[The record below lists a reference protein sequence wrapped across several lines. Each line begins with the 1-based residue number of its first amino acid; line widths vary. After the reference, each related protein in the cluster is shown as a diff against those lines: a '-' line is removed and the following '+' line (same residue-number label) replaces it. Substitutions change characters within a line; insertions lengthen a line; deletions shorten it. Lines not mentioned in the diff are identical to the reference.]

1 MYRRVSNRN
10 KRKNR
15 GRNTRKVL
23 AALAITSGLGI
34 VSLVLALTVMA
45 APEDPAV
52 EEAAALLAAES
63 ISENEAVPED
73 PLKNPGVPVVMVD
86 PGHGG
91 MDNGC
96 SNGDILEK
104 NVNLEIARL
113 LEGKLLAAGYQ
124 VIMARED
131 DTYIAKEQRVE
142 RANQYSADIYVSIHQ
157 NDFEEES
164 ATGIET
170 WYYGGDTSRDSK
182 RLARLVHQE
191 TLKKTGAKE
200 RELKSDAEFLVTGK
214 TTMPACLIETGFL
227 SNQQECQQL
236 KGAEYQELVAEGI
249 FQGIDLY
256 LRPKTMYLTFDD
268 GPSSE
273 NTVAV
278 LDFLKARNIKAT
290 FFVVGEN
297 VRKHP
302 EIAKRIVDEGHTIG
316 IHCYQHEYEKI
327 YRSLESYLLDFEA
340 AYQAVL
346 EVTGVEAKLFRF
358 PGGSINAYDKE
369 VSGAIIQ
376 EMTARGF
383 TYFDWNAS
391 LEDAVKQS
399 KPEQLVAN
407 ARATALDR
415 RKVVMLAHDI
425 IYNTTLCL
433 EKLIEEF
440 PEYKMEALTAEVE
453 PVQFPQ

>member
-1 MYRRVSNRN
+1 
-10 KRKNR
+10 
-15 GRNTRKVL
+15 
-23 AALAITSGLGI
+23 
-34 VSLVLALTVMA
+34 
-45 APEDPAV
+45 
-52 EEAAALLAAES
+52 
-63 ISENEAVPED
+63 
-73 PLKNPGVPVVMVD
+73 
-86 PGHGG
+86 
-91 MDNGC
+91 
-96 SNGDILEK
+96 
-104 NVNLEIARL
+104 
-113 LEGKLLAAGYQ
+113 
-124 VIMARED
+124 
-131 DTYIAKEQRVE
+131 
-142 RANQYSADIYVSIHQ
+142 
-157 NDFEEES
+157 
-164 ATGIET
+164 
-170 WYYGGDTSRDSK
+170 
-182 RLARLVHQE
+182 
-191 TLKKTGAKE
+191 
-200 RELKSDAEFLVTGK
+200 
-214 TTMPACLIETGFL
+214 
-227 SNQQECQQL
+227 
-236 KGAEYQELVAEGI
+236 
-249 FQGIDLY
+249 
-256 LRPKTMYLTFDD
+256 MYLTFDD